1 MTRTNLSKSRDAQV
15 KAVVDVLASYER
27 MHPKARIEVLRQN
40 PVSIRIRIIA
50 PDFQGKNRVDR
61 EPEVWTFLK
70 ALPEDVFQNIT
81 MLLLLTPKEAKNSL
95 ASQEFD
101 DPIPS
106 RL

>member
-1 MTRTNLSKSRDAQV
+1 MSRGTKTLGPDSKVRDITET
-15 KAVVDVLASYER
+15 LAPYLR
-27 MHPKARIEVLRQN
+27 LHPKARIAAVRQN
-40 PVSIRIRIIA
+40 SVSIRIRIID

-61 EPEVWTFLK
+61 EPEVWALLK
-70 ALPEDVFQNIT
+70 ELPDEVFQNIT
-81 MLLLLTPKEAKNSL
+81 MLLLVTPKEAKNSL